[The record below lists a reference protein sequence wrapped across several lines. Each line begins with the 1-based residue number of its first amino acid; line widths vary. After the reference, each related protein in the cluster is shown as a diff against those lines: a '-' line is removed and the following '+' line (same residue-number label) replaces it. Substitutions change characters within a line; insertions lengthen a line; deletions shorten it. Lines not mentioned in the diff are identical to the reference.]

1 MPSAWERAEWER
13 DRVGVS
19 HKRIVDEG
27 GFMVVVCRH
36 CSNNAVPVALG
47 DDFVYCPECAG
58 RIIVDWL
65 P

>member
-1 MPSAWERAEWER
+1 MMSWQQRERER

-19 HKRIVDEG
+19 KQRVVEG
-27 GFMVVVCRH
+27 GGFLDVRCRH

-47 DDFVYCPECAG
+47 DDIVYCRECGG